1 MKKINIVFLLAIS
14 LNLSC
19 ASVNYWKI
27 KVELPGVSA
36 VKLDEFKELVIT
48 NFLVEKETKD
58 FNLSQELVDYLS
70 PELGKHYKGKIIS
83 KEISIEKKEIFK
95 EKDFW
100 KNLLTE
106 SKEALFLTG
115 TAQYTQEVRKAILEK
130 YSERPEDFISS
141 EKGLAQ
147 RKFFTLVIQFY
158 LINAQT
164 GEIIY
169 ERNFKEARGYQN
181 PKQTANFAF
190 FDLIQKTN
198 VKFLRNV
205 FGLKKIQQRYLISD

>member
-1 MKKINIVFLLAIS
+1 MKKINIVFLLTIL

-27 KVELPGVSA
+27 KVELPGVAA
-36 VKLDEFKELVIT
+36 VNLDEFKELVIT

-58 FNLSQELVDYLS
+58 FNLSQEIVDYLS
-70 PELGKHYKGKIIS
+70 LELGKHYKGKIVS
-83 KEISIEKKEIFK
+83 KEITFEKKEIFK

-100 KNLLTE
+100 KNLSTE

-115 TAQYTQEVRKAILEK
+115 TAQYTQEIRKAILERHT
-130 YSERPEDFISS
+130 ERPEGFISS

-147 RKFFTLVIQFY
+147 RKFFTLVLQLF
-158 LINAQT
+158 LINAQS
-164 GEIIY
+164 GEILY
-169 ERNFKEARGYQN
+169 KRNIKEARGYEN

-190 FDLIQKTN
+190 FDLIQKAQ

-205 FGLKKIQQRYLISD
+205 FGLEKIQQRYLISD